1 MTQCKG
7 NTRLQKV
14 VAMALYIKF
23 ILGRSSMMQ
32 NFTINK
38 LHEKTGISATTLKKY
53 LPILKQLGFLHYDK
67 QNIIFHKMCSHSK
80 MRNICVDKFCFD
92 SFKDTYNSLRAFIA
106 LSIQSHKDFIK
117 RTLQTLAEPKS
128 LDEFRKARR
137 YVKGLVKHG
146 IIDGMF
152 AKYKEYGLSLK
163 RISLDLGSCVRT
175 TQRIMQYAIKHKWCK
190 KQRNFEQIFA
200 YGVNYRDVHW
210 STFTTKNNIYV
221 IHPNTYTLNDDI
233 ALYLTPT
240 LVVTY

>member
-67 QNIIFHKMCSHSK
+67 QNIIFNKISSHCK
-80 MRNICVDKFCFD
+80 RRNICVDKFCFE
-92 SFKDTYNSLRAFIA
+92 SFKDTYKSLRAFIA
-106 LSIQSHKDFIK
+106 LAIQSHKDFIR
-117 RTLQTLAEPKS
+117 RTLQILAEPNNYK
-128 LDEFRKARR
+128 EFKKARR
-137 YVKGLVKHG
+137 YVKGLVKKG
-146 IIDGMF
+146 IIPCMD

-163 RISLDLGSCVRT
+163 RISLDLGCCVRT
-175 TQRIMQYAIKHKWCK
+175 TQRVMQYAIKHEWCK
-190 KQRNFEQIFA
+190 KQRNFEQVFA
-200 YGVNYRDVHW
+200 YGVNYIDVHW

-221 IHPNTYTLNDDI
+221 IHPNIYVLNNDI
-233 ALYLTPT
+233 ALNLMQ
-240 LVVTY
+240 VRW